1 MFGCSARGLVV
12 GVAAAEYCATNLRSR
27 LLRLPLATASTT
39 IRSRG
44 GAVVHV
50 HQGKRFTSSAG
61 PGPAQ
66 PPVSTHW
73 TGSTLDDESRSV
85 PENAVYFVLAY
96 PCCTASACG
105 ASFFF
110 FFFFFPFPFHFSFFF
125 FFFFPSSLLFST
137 SSVAALR
144 TRASV
149 ELLSQVCEKQG
160 RRIYSYK
167 SYQSYITAPFTIV
180 HNLTILAS
188 PSRMTRTIARIDC
201 APNDGVQT
209 RMDAWS
215 RVER

>member
-96 PCCTASACG
+96 QCCTASACG

-110 FFFFFPFPFHFSFFF
+110 FFFFFLFLFISLSSSFFF
-125 FFFFPSSLLFST
+125 FLLPFFLVLAQWLRYVLVPLLNCFLKSARNKDVAFTRTSRTNRTSLHHSPSCTISPSSPL
-137 SSVAALR
+137 
-144 TRASV
+144 
-149 ELLSQVCEKQG
+149 
-160 RRIYSYK
+160 
-167 SYQSYITAPFTIV
+167 P
-180 HNLTILAS
+180 
-188 PSRMTRTIARIDC
+188 
-201 APNDGVQT
+201 
-209 RMDAWS
+209 
-215 RVER
+215 RV